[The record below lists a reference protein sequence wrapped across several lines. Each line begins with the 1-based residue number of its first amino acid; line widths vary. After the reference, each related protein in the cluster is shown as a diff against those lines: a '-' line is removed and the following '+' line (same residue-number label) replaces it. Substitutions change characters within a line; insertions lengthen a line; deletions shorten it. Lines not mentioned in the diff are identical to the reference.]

1 VASLFTKILE
11 GEIPGRF
18 VWRDDQCGA
27 FLTIA
32 PLKPGHTL
40 LVPRAEVDHWI
51 DLDPRL
57 AQHLMV
63 VAQHLGQ
70 AIQRAFGPEKVGVA
84 IVGLEV
90 RHVHIHLSPIWHIAD
105 LDFSRQDKHPKPAD
119 LDAAAE
125 AIRSSLRELGLDR
138 QAQAIR

>member
-1 VASLFTKILE
+1 MLQAAAMVSLFTKIIR

-18 VWRDDQCGA
+18 VYQDERCVA

-40 LVPRAEVDHWI
+40 LVPREEVDHWI
-51 DLDPRL
+51 DLDPEL
-57 AQHLMV
+57 AAHLMR
-63 VAQHLGQ
+63 VAQRLG
-70 AIQRAFGPEKVGVA
+70 RAMQSAFQPVKVGVA

-90 RHVHIHLSPIWHIAD
+90 RHVHIHLSPLWEIGD
-105 LDFSRQDKHPKPAD
+105 LDFSKQEKNPDPRA

-125 AIRSSLRELGLDR
+125 KIRAALGG
-138 QAQAIR
+138 